1 MDLGT
6 RTSGA
11 DLRGATVLVPLG
23 ALEQHGAHLPLRTD
37 SAVARA
43 VSDAVAGR
51 LDDRP
56 VLVAPVVEY
65 GASGEHEDFPGT
77 VSIGTEALVH
87 LVVELV
93 RSVRR
98 WCGPVVLVTGHGG
111 NAEALD
117 RAVGQLR
124 RESHDVAWTSCA
136 EPGWDAHAGRAET
149 SLLLALE
156 PDTVRMDAAA
166 AGPVEP
172 VAALLP
178 RLRAGGVAAVSPG
191 GVLGDPVGA
200 TAEEG
205 EDLLERLVDRVTRQ
219 VRSGLVDDAGRLLR
233 PTSSEVPA

>member
-23 ALEQHGAHLPLRTD
+23 ALEQHGAHLPLHTD
-37 SAVARA
+37 SEVARA
-43 VSDAVAGR
+43 VCDTVAER
-51 LDDRP
+51 LTDRQ
-56 VLVAPVVEY
+56 VLVAATVAY

-93 RSVRR
+93 RSARR
-98 WCGPVVLVTGHGG
+98 WSGPVVLVTGHGG

-117 RAVGQLR
+117 RAVAQLR

-136 EPGWDAHAGRAET
+136 EPGWDAHAARAET
-149 SLLLALE
+149 SLLLALD
-156 PDTVRMDAAA
+156 PGTVRMDAAA
-166 AGPVEP
+166 PGPVEP
-172 VAALLP
+172 VSALLP

-191 GVLGDPVGA
+191 GVLGDPRGA
-200 TAEEG
+200 SAAEG
-205 EDLLERLVDRVTRQ
+205 EDLLEQLVDRVTRQ
-219 VRSGLVDDAGRLLR
+219 VWAGLVDEAGRLLR
-233 PTSSEVPA
+233 PTTSGVPA